1 MENHHIVTLSPKGQ
15 FTVPF
20 VLRRKLKSH
29 KYIMKMEGEKIFL
42 MPCQV
47 LMNKKNIIVNQRLFE
62 AILKLSD
69 EARKVYNFIRKEAV
83 SSNQIVENTG
93 LNISQVSVICAE
105 LEFEELIKRNFSG
118 WWEARL

>member
-1 MENHHIVTLSPKGQ
+1 
-15 FTVPF
+15 
-20 VLRRKLKSH
+20 
-29 KYIMKMEGEKIFL
+29 
-42 MPCQV
+42 
-47 LMNKKNIIVNQRLFE
+47 MNKKNIIVNQQLFE

-69 EARKVYNFIRKEAV
+69 EARKVYNFIRKAAV